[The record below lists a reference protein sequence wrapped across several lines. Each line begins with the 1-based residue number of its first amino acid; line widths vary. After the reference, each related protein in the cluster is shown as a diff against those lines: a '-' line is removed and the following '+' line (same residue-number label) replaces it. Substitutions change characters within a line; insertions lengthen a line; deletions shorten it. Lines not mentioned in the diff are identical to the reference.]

1 MIIGKG
7 LVAQAFAPAWAERD
21 DVVVVAAGVS
31 NSAEISSGEFDRER
45 RMLVDVVSNSKC
57 NRIVYFGSCA
67 VGNPHE
73 VRTPYIEHKAGM
85 ERIVLADPRG
95 LVLRLPQV
103 VGRGGNAHTLTNFL
117 SARIASHQ
125 PFDVWTRAERNLID
139 VEDVAAIGGHIIA
152 NPKSYS
158 RLVSVADLRSS
169 SMLLIVEEMERA
181 IGRPACYRK
190 VERGAPFPIDTKE
203 CERAAGAI
211 GLSLGAQY
219 LRRLIVKYY
228 SRR

>member
-1 MIIGKG
+1 MIIGRG
-7 LVAQAFAPAWAERD
+7 LVAQAFAPAWAEHD

-31 NSAEISSGEFDRER
+31 NSAEVASIAFDRER
-45 RMLVDVVSNSKC
+45 RMLMDVVSSSRCK
-57 NRIVYFGSCA
+57 RIVYFGSCA

-73 VRTPYIEHKAGM
+73 PRTPYIEHKARM

-117 SARIASHQ
+117 SARIATHQ

-152 NPKSYS
+152 NPECYS
-158 RLVSVADLRSS
+158 SLVSVADLRSS

-181 IGRPACYRK
+181 IGRSACYRK
-190 VERGAPFPIDTKE
+190 LQKGAPFPIDTTE
-203 CERAAGAI
+203 CERAAGAV
-211 GLSLGAQY
+211 GVSLDAQY
-219 LRRLIVKYY
+219 LRRLLVKYY
-228 SRR
+228 GR